1 MILPVIALGGYA
13 LLVFFPVLSAVRWA
27 KTAENA
33 TDYSLHNTVRNILF
47 LPLTREQ
54 KYKAKQVTDAFFWR
68 AGDVLSAAVVFVGTT
83 WLSLGVAQFAML
95 NLVLV
100 AAWLVI
106 AARVGANYIELVRTG
121 RPPRMS

>member
-13 LLVFFPVLSAVRWA
+13 LLAFFPLLSVVRWA
-27 KTAENA
+27 KTAENS
-33 TDYSLHNTVRNILF
+33 TDYSLQNTVRNILF

-83 WLSLGVAQFAML
+83 WLSMQTTHFALL

-100 AAWLVI
+100 AAWLLI
-106 AARVGANYIELVRTG
+106 AWRIGTRYRQLVRTG
-121 RPPRMS
+121 RPPVTR